1 MGQWTDRIKNH
12 AVWQH
17 LQALGPAIDR
27 AVSRDG
33 VDADMVDGLER
44 LRAVLALVGKRL
56 AAADPATT
64 YPGPLDGIAG
74 ALQNATNEV
83 QAFVG
88 NGSVGHIAN
97 ANAHGDTALAHVA
110 QVPIPTTPKELAG
123 LKDAVVTYRS
133 TLEEQLRKAVATTT
147 GTSGELEAVRAK
159 VGELGN
165 EITSE
170 RQRLSDLG
178 SGFQAQFSTAQ
189 ETRNKEYTEAQ
200 GTRQEKFGTLM
211 AEATERLTQQSAD
224 FAQQKDAA
232 IKQYAEDTAALK
244 KDYSDA
250 AKAVLVEIEAHRGEV
265 EKLVGVIGD
274 LGVTSGYV
282 KTANYAR
289 IALWIWQGVAVT
301 AMVGVIYAAYKLFIP
316 QVLGQFSWEA
326 FAGRVILTLT
336 VGVLAAYAARQA
348 DKYHDVERQNR
359 QRALELAAL
368 GPFLA
373 PLPQEK
379 QNEFRLGIGGK
390 TFGQNG
396 SGERRRTDKSPATV
410 LDLVKSAELRELM
423 TDLVAQA
430 VKAARGN

>member
-17 LQALGPAIDR
+17 LQSLGPAIDR
-27 AVSRDG
+27 AVARDG

-44 LRAVLALVGKRL
+44 LRAVLAFVGKRL
-56 AAADPATT
+56 AAAEPATT

-88 NGSVGHIAN
+88 NGGIGHIVN
-97 ANAHGDTALAHVA
+97 ANAQGDTALAHLA

-159 VGELGN
+159 VAELGT

-170 RQRLSDLG
+170 RQRLSELG

-211 AEATERLTQQSAD
+211 ADGAERLTQQNAE
-224 FAQQKDAA
+224 FTQQKDTAV
-232 IKQYAEDTAALK
+232 KQYVEDTAALK
-244 KDYSDA
+244 KEYSEA
-250 AKAVLVEIEAHRGEV
+250 AKAVLDEIEGDRAEV
-265 EKLVGVIGD
+265 AKLLGVIGD

-289 IALWIWQGVAVT
+289 RALWLWQGIAVA
-301 AMVGVIYAAYKLFIP
+301 AMVGVIVAAYKLFIP

-336 VGVLAAYAARQA
+336 VGVLAAYAAHQA
-348 DKYHDVERQNR
+348 DKYHEMERQNR
-359 QRALELAAL
+359 QRALDLAAI

-373 PLPQEK
+373 PLPQDK
-379 QNEFRLGIGGK
+379 QNDFRLDIGGK
-390 TFGQNG
+390 TFGRNG
-396 SGERRRTDKSPATV
+396 SGERRSTDKSPATV
-410 LDLVKSAELRELM
+410 LDLAKSPGF
-423 TDLVAQA
+423 TDLVAA
-430 VKAARGN
+430 VAKAIRGS

>member
-17 LQALGPAIDR
+17 IQSLGPAIDR
-27 AVSRDG
+27 AVARDG
-33 VDADMVDGLER
+33 VDAEMVDGLER

-83 QAFVG
+83 QAFVA
-88 NGSVGHIAN
+88 NGSVGHITN
-97 ANAHGDTALAHVA
+97 ANAHGDTALAHLA

-123 LKDAVVTYRS
+123 LKDAAVAFRA
-133 TLEEQLRKAVATTT
+133 TLEEQLRKAGAASAAI
-147 GTSGELEAVRAK
+147 SGELDAVKTKAT
-159 VGELGN
+159 ELGN
-165 EITSE
+165 EIASE
-170 RQRLSDLG
+170 RQRLSELG

-211 AEATERLTQQSAD
+211 ADAAERLTQQNAD
-224 FAQQKDAA
+224 FTQQKDAA
-232 IKQYAEDTAALK
+232 IKQYTEDTAALK
-244 KDYSDA
+244 KDYGEA
-250 AKAVLVEIEAHRGEV
+250 AKAVLVEIEGHRGEV

-289 IALWIWQGVAVT
+289 KALWLWQTIAVV
-301 AMVGVIYAAYKLFIP
+301 AMVGVILAAYKLFIP

-336 VGVLAAYAARQA
+336 VGVLAAYAARQG
-348 DKYHDVERQNR
+348 DKYHDIERQNR
-359 QRALELAAL
+359 QRALDLAAI

-373 PLPQEK
+373 PLPPDK
-379 QNEFRLGIGGK
+379 QNEFRLDIGGK
-390 TFGQNG
+390 TFGRNG

-410 LDLVKSAELRELM
+410 LDLVNSAELRTLL
-423 TDLVAQA
+423 TDVVSQA

>member
-1 MGQWTDRIKNH
+1 MSQWTDRIKNH

-17 LQALGPAIDR
+17 LQSLGPAIDR

-64 YPGPLDGIAG
+64 HPGPLDGIAG
-74 ALQNATNEV
+74 ALQNATSEV
-83 QAFVG
+83 QNFVANG
-88 NGSVGHIAN
+88 NVGHIAN
-97 ANAHGDTALAHVA
+97 ANAHGDTALAHLA
-110 QVPIPTTPKELAG
+110 QVPVPTTPKELAG

-133 TLEEQLRKAVATTT
+133 TLEEQLKKAGAASAAI
-147 GTSGELEAVRAK
+147 SGELDAVKTKAT
-159 VGELGN
+159 ELGN

-170 RQRLSDLG
+170 RQRLSELG

-189 ETRNKEYTEAQ
+189 ETRNREYTEAQ
-200 GTRQEKFGTLM
+200 GARQERFGTLI

-224 FAQQKDAA
+224 FTQQKDAA
-232 IKQYAEDTAALK
+232 VKQYAEDTAALK
-244 KDYSDA
+244 KEYGQA
-250 AKAVLVEIEAHRGEV
+250 AKAVLDEIEGHRAEV
-265 EKLVGVIGD
+265 AKLVGVIGD

-289 IALWIWQGVAVT
+289 KAMWVWQGIAVA
-301 AMVGVIYAAYKLFIP
+301 AMSGVILAAYKLFIP

-326 FAGRVILTLT
+326 FAGRVILSLT
-336 VGVLAAYAARQA
+336 VGVLAAYAAHQA
-348 DKYHDVERQNR
+348 DKYHEMERQNR
-359 QRALELAAL
+359 QRALELAAI

-373 PLPQEK
+373 PLPPDK

-396 SGERRRTDKSPATV
+396 SSDRRRTDRSPATV
-410 LDLVKSAELRELM
+410 LDLVKSAELRELL
-423 TDLVAQA
+423 TDVVSQA